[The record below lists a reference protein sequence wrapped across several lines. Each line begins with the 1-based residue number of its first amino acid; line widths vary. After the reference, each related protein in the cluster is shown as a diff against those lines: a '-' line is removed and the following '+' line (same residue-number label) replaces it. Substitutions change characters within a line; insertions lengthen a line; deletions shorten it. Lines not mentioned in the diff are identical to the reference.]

1 MSKLIKLALI
11 QQHATKDREN
21 NLLRGIQAFEEAA
34 QNGAQMIAFAELAFT
49 YFYPQNHAQGSVLN
63 LAETIPGPITEIFSE
78 LSKKYNVVTILNLF
92 EREGTKTY
100 DSSPVINSDGTI
112 LGITRMV
119 HILDA
124 PCFHEQDYYTPGDKG
139 APVFDTAVGKI
150 GVSICY
156 DRHYPEFV
164 RALGLNGAEIVV
176 IPQAGSIG
184 EWPEGVYEAEL
195 QIASFQN
202 GYFSALCNRVGKEDC
217 LEFEGKSFVTAPDG
231 RIVAQ
236 AGVGTD
242 EILYAEI
249 DLNEGKNSHARKH
262 FLSDRR
268 PELYGDWLLK

>member
-1 MSKLIKLALI
+1 MSKLVKIALI
-11 QQHATKDREN
+11 QQHATKDNEN
-21 NLLRGIQAFEEAA
+21 NLVRGIKAFEEAA
-34 QNGAQMIAFAELAFT
+34 QSGAQLIAFAELAFS
-49 YFYPQNHAQGSVLN
+49 YFYPQNRAKGSVLD
-63 LAETIPGPITEIFSE
+63 LAEPIPGPVTEQFSE
-78 LSKKYNVVTILNLF
+78 LSKKYNVVTVLNLF
-92 EREGTKTY
+92 EREGDKTY
-100 DSSPVINSDGTI
+100 DSSPVINSDGEI
-112 LGITRMV
+112 LGVTRMI

-139 APVFDTAVGKI
+139 VPVFETSVGKI

-156 DRHYPEFV
+156 DRHYPEYM
-164 RALGLNGAEIVV
+164 RALGLAGAEIVV

-202 GYFSALCNRVGKEDC
+202 GYFSALCNRVGEEDC

-236 AGVGTD
+236 VGAGTD

-249 DLNEGKNSHARKH
+249 DLEEVGNSHARKH
-262 FLSDRR
+262 FLADRR
-268 PELYGDWLLK
+268 PELYAEWLVK